1 MSKEHLPP
9 LPDKAPGIPPKDR
22 YKRQFGVLIIAE
34 NEQQQATIY
43 DGVRALAGAKL
54 KVVAT

>member
-9 LPDKAPGIPPKDR
+9 LSDKSPGIPPKDR
-22 YKRQFGVLIIAE
+22 YKRQFGVLIITE

-43 DGVRALAGAKL
+43 EGVRALGGAKL